1 MWTSDREDWNTGM
14 EFELGIGKVGHLPA
28 AIVSWSLAMSLK
40 KSKLDLLVRVR
51 YANPLPP
58 PPCPPKL
65 LDVPTNPMRYAQP
78 AFLNSIAN
86 NSPLPMIVDAE
97 CGMPL
102 DLGKWEFLWEESADD
117 SGKGIGDLF
126 HDRPFSLTFQFA
138 ALNPDPENL
147 PKLDPKDE
155 FLAFDSGSSNIY
167 LSGAHNGPTPGT
179 PALGQVAWLRKTEYT
194 SDRVQRAAAEP
205 KHVSLPLMD
214 ISREAQLRDIE
225 ASFVAC
231 NDEFSLEDIRHPN
244 KPNVTALESYE
255 ILPDSEIWAN
265 QYDLFRFAERP
276 GERSVEAEDL
286 RLDCAILRPMKSDHD
301 SFLAYYLTEQDEG
314 ALNFKEARS
323 AVQPYEIPENEEPT
337 VFKFARDYE
346 TVKVEQEVPN
356 EFLLVFENGGT
367 SSTFDDV
374 FKDENDKKPNRPKGA
389 YYKNIERKM
398 LLKKKR
404 ANAYEQYD
412 DKWDVIKV
420 THVPMSQ
427 EEEVERAEALAEVMD
442 PLFLMRGDA
451 DADGEVEVDDGAGA
465 HLFPVSTEDI
475 PIET

>member
-1 MWTSDREDWNTGM
+1 
-14 EFELGIGKVGHLPA
+14 
-28 AIVSWSLAMSLK
+28 MSFK

-65 LDVPTNPMRYAQP
+65 LDIPTNPMRYAQP
-78 AFLNSIAN
+78 EFLNSIAN
-86 NSPLPMIVDAE
+86 NTPLPMIVDAE

-102 DLGKWEFLWEESADD
+102 DLGKWESLWEENADD
-117 SGKGIGDLF
+117 S
-126 HDRPFSLTFQFA
+126 
-138 ALNPDPENL
+138 ALNPDPHNL
-147 PKLDPKDE
+147 PELDQKDE
-155 FLAFDSGSSNIY
+155 FLTYDSGSSSTY
-167 LSGAHNGPTPGT
+167 MNGNHTGSSTPSAV

-194 SDRVQRAAAEP
+194 SDRVQRSSTNEP
-205 KHVSLPLMD
+205 KHVALPPID
-214 ISREAQLRDIE
+214 VSREAQLHDIE
-225 ASFVAC
+225 ASFVEC
-231 NDEFSLEDIRHPN
+231 NENFSLEELRHPN
-244 KPNVTALESYE
+244 KPNVTAMESYE

-276 GERSVEAEDL
+276 GERAADVEDP

-301 SFLAYYLTEQDEG
+301 SFLAFYLTEQDEG
-314 ALNFKEARS
+314 ALKFKEIRNS
-323 AVQPYEIPENEEPT
+323 VEPYEIPENEEPT
-337 VFKFARDYE
+337 VFKFVRDYE

-356 EFLLVFENGGT
+356 EFLLMFEDGGST
-367 SSTFDDV
+367 STLDDLV
-374 FKDENDKKPNRPKGA
+374 NEDRKPAKRPRGA

-404 ANAYEQYD
+404 ANAYEQYE

-427 EEEVERAEALAEVMD
+427 EEEDEREEALAEVMD

-451 DADGEVEVDDGAGA
+451 DADGEVEVYEGLGGQT
-465 HLFPVSTEDI
+465 FPVPVDHI
-475 PIET
+475 PVET

>member
-1 MWTSDREDWNTGM
+1 
-14 EFELGIGKVGHLPA
+14 
-28 AIVSWSLAMSLK
+28 MSLK

-51 YANPLPP
+51 YLNPLPA

-65 LDVPTNPMRYAQP
+65 LDVPTNPMRYARP
-78 AFLNSIAN
+78 EFLDGIAN
-86 NSPLPMIVDAE
+86 NTPLPMIVDAE

-102 DLGKWEFLWEESADD
+102 DLGKWESLWEENADD
-117 SGKGIGDLF
+117 S
-126 HDRPFSLTFQFA
+126 
-138 ALNPDPENL
+138 ALNPDPDNL

-155 FLAFDSGSSNIY
+155 FLAYDTAYINGSGTS
-167 LSGAHNGPTPGT
+167 TPSAG

-194 SDRVQRAAAEP
+194 SDRAQRSALET
-205 KHVSLPLMD
+205 KHVALPPID
-214 ISREAQLRDIE
+214 VSREAQLRDIE
-225 ASFVAC
+225 ASFAAC
-231 NDEFSLEDIRHPN
+231 NDNFSLEGLRHPN
-244 KPNVTALESYE
+244 KPNVTAVESYE

-276 GERSVEAEDL
+276 GERAGDVEDP

-314 ALNFKEARS
+314 ALKFKATRS
-323 AVQPYEIPENEEPT
+323 SLQPYEVPDNEEPT
-337 VFKFARDYE
+337 VFKFIRDYE

-356 EFLLVFENGGT
+356 EFLLVLENGGP

-374 FKDENDKKPNRPKGA
+374 FNDDEDRKPATRSKGA

-404 ANAYEQYD
+404 ANAYEQYE

-427 EEEVERAEALAEVMD
+427 EEEEEREEALAEVVD
-442 PLFLMRGDA
+442 PLFLMNGDA
-451 DADGEVEVDDGAGA
+451 DADADEEVEVDDGG
-465 HLFPVSTEDI
+465 HGFPVSVENI
-475 PIET
+475 PLEASS